1 MEEIKIITPLTT
13 DEVLTNAYGSY
24 NKAVIKIKSSILLKI
39 NEQEREKAK
48 ILIEDWEE
56 NRYLHS
62 DIYDLE
68 NAFSKADKIEYL
80 EFNSKE
86 DAAVYLSGQNKFK
99 NLFRK
104 YDKIIF
110 HADYIG
116 VGHWVFTKD
125 WKTKQPYIAQLKDD
139 ILEEMN
145 KQNLL
150 GKVDFSWVPG
160 HQNSEKN
167 EDAKWNNVADL
178 LAKGEYNE

>member
-1 MEEIKIITPLTT
+1 M
-13 DEVLTNAYGSY
+13 
-24 NKAVIKIKSSILLKI
+24 
-39 NEQEREKAK
+39 K
-48 ILIEDWEE
+48 ILNVYTDGSDKNKQHKGN
-56 NRYLHS
+56 NRLGIGGLVV
-62 DIYDLE
+62 DNGKMID
-68 NAFSKADKIEYL
+68 NFSMKISPEYL
-80 EFNSKE
+80 ELTYKTTDCSNPTME
-86 DAAVYLSGQNKFK
+86 MLAVLISLHKFK